1 MNMCCKLHVSCNF
14 WTNVMPI
21 QAMVDTYKNNPSF
34 ADEKTKAKV
43 KGEYETVQEKVGEK
57 VENGSSDH
65 QNPVVNQVSQ
75 AEGVLSDLNKQ
86 KGEIQAELEPKRPPQ
101 PSKRKSIK
109 KPSSPQAQVG
119 GGPPPPPAPQGSGSA
134 PPPPPPPGPGGP
146 AQQMESPKSDPLPP
160 PPFYPQSS
168 ADSTYDDFDY
178 GPPETAFETYDTEP
192 GGEVATATYDYD
204 SQGAEDILR

>member
-1 MNMCCKLHVSCNF
+1 M
-14 WTNVMPI
+14 
-21 QAMVDTYKNNPSF
+21 
-34 ADEKTKAKV
+34 
-43 KGEYETVQEKVGEK
+43 GYETVQEK
-57 VENGSSDH
+57 
-65 QNPVVNQVSQ
+65 VSQ

-101 PSKRKSIK
+101 QSKRKSIK

-134 PPPPPPPGPGGP
+134 PPPPPPPGLGGP
-146 AQQMESPKSDPLPP
+146 TQQMESPKSDALPP
-160 PPFYPQSS
+160 PPYSPQAS

-178 GPPETAFETYDTEP
+178 GPPETAFETHDTEP

-204 SQGAEDILR
+204 

>member
-1 MNMCCKLHVSCNF
+1 MFPIILLTNFMCV
-14 WTNVMPI
+14 

-65 QNPVVNQVSQ
+65 QDPVFNQVSQ

-146 AQQMESPKSDPLPP
+146 AQQMESPDTLPP
-160 PPFYPQSS
+160 PPYSPQES